1 MNPAADIDLPRL
13 LKRLHLPTIARLLP
27 DIETRAAAEGWGVR
41 DALALLCAEEVANR
55 NNTRIHKAIRNARFP
70 FLITIEEFDFTFGTG
85 LRRDLLAPYL
95 GHEFVSEGRNLILSG
110 KSGRGKTALAIA
122 TAIRAIQNGH
132 DARFTTAAALIDDL
146 VAAARTGRLAAATAA
161 YREPDVLIIDE
172 VGYLPYVD
180 DAANVLYG
188 VVDGRHL
195 DRRPTIFTTN
205 KSLDQWGIV
214 LHDDHLAEALLDR
227 VLERGRLLPLTG
239 PSYRTRHLAQ
249 ESHNPEESQNPRES
263 HNPQQ
268 LAGGHHAPP
277 RSAARRAST
286 GSSAEKATPDL
297 TAGRH

>member
-1 MNPAADIDLPRL
+1 MNPATDIDLPRL

-27 DIETRAAAEGWGVR
+27 DLETQAAAEGWGIR
-41 DALALLCAEEVANR
+41 DALAILCAEEVANR
-55 NNTRIHKAIRNARFP
+55 NNTRIQKALRNARFP
-70 FLITIEEFDFTFGTG
+70 FLMSIEEFDFSFGTG

-95 GHEFVSEGRNLILSG
+95 GHEFVTEGRNLIFSG

-122 TAIRAIQNGH
+122 IATRSIHNGF

-146 VAAARTGRLAAATAA
+146 VSAARQGRLAEATAA
-161 YREPDVLIIDE
+161 YRHPDVLIIDE

-195 DRRPTIFTTN
+195 DRRPIIFTTN
-205 KSLDQWGIV
+205 KSLDQWGQV

-227 VLERGRLLPLTG
+227 VLERGRILPLTG

-249 ESHNPEESQNPRES
+249 ESHPPES
-263 HNPQQ
+263 HNPQP
-268 LAGGHHAPP
+268 AGGHHAPP
-277 RSAARRAST
+277 RSTARRAST
-286 GSSAEKATPDL
+286 GSPDPKATPDL
-297 TAGRH
+297 AAGRR

>member
-1 MNPAADIDLPRL
+1 MNPATGIDLPRL

-27 DIETRAAAEGWGVR
+27 ELEMRAAAEGWGIR
-41 DALALLCAEEVANR
+41 DALAILCAEEVANR
-55 NNTRIHKAIRNARFP
+55 NNTRIQKAIRNARFP
-70 FLITIEEFDFTFGTG
+70 FLMTIEEFDFSFGTG

-95 GHEFVSEGRNLILSG
+95 GQEFVTEGRNLIFSG

-122 TAIRAIQNGH
+122 IAIRAIHNGF

-146 VAAARTGRLAAATAA
+146 VGAARHGRLAEATAS
-161 YREPDVLIIDE
+161 YRHPDVLIIDE

-195 DRRPTIFTTN
+195 DRRPIVFTTN
-205 KSLDQWGIV
+205 KSLDQWGQV

-239 PSYRTRHLAQ
+239 PSYRTRHLDQ
-249 ESHNPEESQNPRES
+249 ESQPPESHNPL
-263 HNPQQ
+263 

-286 GSSAEKATPDL
+286 GSPDP
-297 TAGRH
+297 TASPDPEAGRR

>member
-27 DIETRAAAEGWGVR
+27 DLEACAAAEGMGLR

-55 NNTRIHKAIRNARFP
+55 NNTRIQKAMRNARFP

-95 GHEFVSEGRNLILSG
+95 GREFVTEGRNLILSG

-122 TAIRAIQNGH
+122 TAIRAIQNGF

-146 VAAARTGRLAAATAA
+146 VAAAQHGGLAAATAA
-161 YREPDVLIIDE
+161 YRDPDVLIIDE
-172 VGYLPYVD
+172 VGYLPYVET
-180 DAANVLYG
+180 AANVLYG
-188 VVDGRHL
+188 VVDGRYL
-195 DRRPTIFTTN
+195 DHRPIIFTTN
-205 KSLDQWGIV
+205 KSLDQWGQV

-249 ESHNPEESQNPRES
+249 ESQNPAKS
-263 HNPQQ
+263 HNPS
-268 LAGGHHAPP
+268 AGGHHAPP
-277 RSAARRAST
+277 RSAAQRASS
-286 GSSAEKATPDL
+286 GSSADKEKPDL
-297 TAGRH
+297 AAGHP

>member
-1 MNPAADIDLPRL
+1 MNPVVDIDLPLL

-27 DIETRAAAEGWGVR
+27 DFETRVAAEGMGLR

-55 NNTRIHKAIRNARFP
+55 NNTRIQKAIRNARFP

-95 GHEFVSEGRNLILSG
+95 GCEFVTEGRNLILSG

-122 TAIRAIQNGH
+122 TAIRAVQNGF

-146 VAAARTGRLAAATAA
+146 VAAAQRGALAATTAA
-161 YREPDVLIIDE
+161 YRDPDVLIIDE

-180 DAANVLYG
+180 AAANVLYG
-188 VVDGRHL
+188 VVDGRYL
-195 DRRPTIFTTN
+195 DHRPIIFTTN
-205 KSLDQWGIV
+205 QSLEHWGKV

-249 ESHNPEESQNPRES
+249 ESQNPTES
-263 HNPQQ
+263 RNPP
-268 LAGGHHAPP
+268 AGGHHAPP
-277 RSAARRAST
+277 RSAAQRASS
-286 GSSAEKATPDL
+286 GSSANKETPDL
-297 TAGRH
+297 AAGHP

>member
-1 MNPAADIDLPRL
+1 MNPATDIDLPRL

-27 DIETRAAAEGWGVR
+27 DLETQAAAAGWGIR
-41 DALALLCAEEVANR
+41 DALAILCAEEVANR
-55 NNTRIHKAIRNARFP
+55 NNTRIQKALRNARFP
-70 FLITIEEFDFTFGTG
+70 FLMSIEEFDFSFGTG

-95 GHEFVSEGRNLILSG
+95 GHEFVTEGRNLIFSG

-122 TAIRAIQNGH
+122 IATRSIHNGF

-146 VAAARTGRLAAATAA
+146 VSAARQGRLAEATAA
-161 YREPDVLIIDE
+161 YRHPDVLIIDE

-195 DRRPTIFTTN
+195 DRRPIIFTTN
-205 KSLDQWGIV
+205 KSLDQWGQV

-239 PSYRTRHLAQ
+239 PSYRTRHLDPESHPQ
-249 ESHNPEESQNPRES
+249 ESHNPQP
-263 HNPQQ
+263 
-268 LAGGHHAPP
+268 AGGHHAPP
-277 RSAARRAST
+277 RSTARRAST
-286 GSSAEKATPDL
+286 GSPDPKATPDL
-297 TAGRH
+297 KAGRR